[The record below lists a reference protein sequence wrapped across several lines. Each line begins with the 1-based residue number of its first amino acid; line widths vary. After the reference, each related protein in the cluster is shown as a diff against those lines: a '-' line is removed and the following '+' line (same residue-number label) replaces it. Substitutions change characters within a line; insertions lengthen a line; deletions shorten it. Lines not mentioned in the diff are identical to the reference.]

1 VRERRREGYLL
12 TTDPRRVDVDLVHR
26 WLSEQSYWA
35 KGRDRAVV
43 ERSIAGSR
51 NYSVFEDAAYEDS
64 PYDDSPYDDSVH
76 NDSVHD
82 DSAYDDSVYADARQA
97 AFARAVTD
105 GATFSWICDV
115 FVEEQHRGKGLGSWL
130 VESIVEDLT
139 LDGVERFVL
148 ATRDAHEVYRRC
160 GFAALAGPDRWM
172 EIDERSTRA
181 AVLGLD

>member
-1 VRERRREGYLL
+1 VTERRRGGFLL
-12 TTDPRRVDVDLVHR
+12 TTDPGRVDIDLVHR

-51 NYSVFEDAAYEDS
+51 SYSVFEDTG
-64 PYDDSPYDDSVH
+64 
-76 NDSVHD
+76 HD
-82 DSAYDDSVYADARQA
+82 DARQA
-97 AFARAVTD
+97 AFARTVTD
-105 GATFSWICDV
+105 GATFAWICDV

-148 ATRDAHEVYRRC
+148 ATKDAHEVYRRC
-160 GFAALAGPDRWM
+160 GFAALEGTDRWM
-172 EIDERSTRA
+172 EIDERPTRPA
-181 AVLGLD
+181 LRGLE

>member
-1 VRERRREGYLL
+1 MTERRREGYLL
-12 TTDPRRVDVDLVHR
+12 TTDPGRVDIDLVHN

-51 NYSVFEDAAYEDS
+51 NYSVFEHAG
-64 PYDDSPYDDSVH
+64 YD
-76 NDSVHD
+76 
-82 DSAYDDSVYADARQA
+82 DARQA

-105 GATFSWICDV
+105 GATFAWICDV

-130 VESIVEDLT
+130 VESIVEDLA
-139 LDGVERFVL
+139 LDGVQRFVL

-160 GFAALAGPDRWM
+160 GFAALEGVDRWM
-172 EIDERSTRA
+172 EIDERPTRA
-181 AVLGLD
+181 ALRGLD

>member
-1 VRERRREGYLL
+1 VTERRREGYLL
-12 TTDPRRVDVDLVHR
+12 TTDPGRVDIELVHN

-51 NYSVFEDAAYEDS
+51 NYSVFEQAR
-64 PYDDSPYDDSVH
+64 YD
-76 NDSVHD
+76 
-82 DSAYDDSVYADARQA
+82 DARQA

-105 GATFSWICDV
+105 GATFAWICDV

-130 VESIVEDLT
+130 VESIVEDLAR
-139 LDGVERFVL
+139 DGVQRFVL

-160 GFAALAGPDRWM
+160 GFAALEGVDRWM
-172 EIDERSTRA
+172 EIDERPTRA
-181 AVLGLD
+181 ALRGLE